1 MHIDVMI
8 FEQYYFYFNGEQY
21 GNGTIVKIHQD
32 KRDRFDYYTNIIFK
46 GYNYNDDNLYHF
58 GSLYDKWKDYCI
70 TQDELYLYIEKIEKA
85 CSSLPLQNAFEKI
98 HPSNIEGIVAAWMWY
113 IFIMIFAVFINGII
127 STIITWVIASYIF
140 WKWRNKKI
148 NGG

>member
-1 MHIDVMI
+1 MYADLMT
-8 FEQYYFYFNGEQY
+8 FEQYHFYFNGEQY
-21 GNGTIVKIHQD
+21 GNGTIVKIYQD

-46 GYNYNDDNLYHF
+46 GYSCNNDNLYHF
-58 GSLYDKWKDYCI
+58 GSLCDKWEEYCI
-70 TQDELYLYIEKIEKA
+70 TQDELQLYIEKIEKA
-85 CSSLPLQNAFEKI
+85 CYDIPAQNTFEKI

-127 STIITWVIASYIF
+127 NTIVTWVIASYVF
-140 WKWRNKKI
+140 WTWRNNKI